1 MFMSTLVNA
10 QELISTEA
18 ARAATLFPTI
28 PRNAQKESWSEWSG
42 RAALDWKFAEDQL
55 VYVSASRG
63 FKGGEFNGGAL
74 LDISEATIADPEFLN
89 NYELGYKGTFLDR
102 RLRFD
107 ITGFFMEYDDQQVLI
122 SNPTPFGFL
131 PSLQNAGASEIKGF
145 EFELHAQP
153 TENWYLQVGGG
164 YLDAE
169 FTEFFDPAIGLER
182 AGNKLPHAPE
192 WNFNAIV
199 RYETPLQDGSLGLQL
214 DGFYNRLAFDGI
226 DGHTRMI
233 GSTANALFSLP
244 GAVAHPYLI
253 GGVGVYNM
261 QATLDGFGSG
271 SDTKFG
277 FNGGLGVDVGVGS
290 AKLYAEGRLHAIMK
304 GTVDSQ
310 SLEETTAYM
319 VPLTVGLRWSLR

>member
-1 MFMSTLVNA
+1 MKSMLRGVAIGFAVAISAQAANA
-10 QELISTEA
+10 Q
-18 ARAATLFPTI
+18 
-28 PRNAQKESWSEWSG
+28 SG
-42 RAALDWKFAEDQL
+42 
-55 VYVSASRG
+55 VSLG
-63 FKGGEFNGGAL
+63 IGGGAVVPTGSL
-74 LDISEATIADPEFLN
+74 ADISKAGYNATISAQFKP
-89 NYELGYKGTFLDR
+89 
-102 RLRFD
+102 
-107 ITGFFMEYDDQQVLI
+107 
-122 SNPTPFGFL
+122 
-131 PSLQNAGASEIKGF
+131 AAS
-145 EFELHAQP
+145 P
-153 TENWYLQVGGG
+153 
-164 YLDAE
+164 
-169 FTEFFDPAIGLER
+169 
-182 AGNKLPHAPE
+182 
-192 WNFNAIV
+192 
-199 RYETPLQDGSLGLQL
+199 LGLQL